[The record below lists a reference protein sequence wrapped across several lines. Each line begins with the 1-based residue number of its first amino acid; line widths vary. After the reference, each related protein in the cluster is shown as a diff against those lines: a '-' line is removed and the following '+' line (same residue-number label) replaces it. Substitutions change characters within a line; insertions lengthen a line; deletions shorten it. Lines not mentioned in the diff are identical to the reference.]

1 MDKKFLLFGLLALS
15 LLTVSTRAA
24 TVQVST
30 ASTVPSVVVIVMMEN
45 KSINQTYGTSCRG
58 NCSFITQL
66 ANTYGLAESYS
77 ATGHPSL
84 TDYLDITSGGN
95 YDYAPFNNSCYPQ
108 TTGCAISTP
117 SIVDSL
123 EASGRTWK
131 AYMEDYTGGGCTRH
145 HNNDTLN
152 TYVNDHNPF
161 LYYNGIYGSPARC
174 SRIVDANPG
183 AEGYLAL
190 PTALFSDLSTL
201 TSASSFMWLTPNLC
215 DQGHSTCTFTASN
228 STTCPSTSLPQCVS
242 QANQYLSLLVPK
254 ILNSTVFQTQNAAL
268 FITWDEGVTRYP
280 KDYVVAIW
288 AGPGIRPAHK
298 SSLFYSHYSLLST
311 LETMWGMPPLTAYD
325 ASATAM
331 NEFFSDSGPVG
342 GIVVPTTFG
351 RLIPFLGLGIL
362 LIVLAGAGSI
372 YLRKVLRHLSQSRS
386 SNVYENPAPRL

>member
-152 TYVNDHNPF
+152 TYVNDHNPSHIHVKKAGCEVVIN
-161 LYYNGIYGSPARC
+161 LGDGEAKPNVREVRGMDIRDMTKAL
-174 SRIVDANPG
+174 RIA
-183 AEGYLAL
+183 AERNE
-190 PTALFSDLSTL
+190 DLL
-201 TSASSFMWLTPNLC
+201 TNWRRI
-215 DQGHSTCTFTASN
+215 H
-228 STTCPSTSLPQCVS
+228 
-242 QANQYLSLLVPK
+242 
-254 ILNSTVFQTQNAAL
+254 
-268 FITWDEGVTRYP
+268 E
-280 KDYVVAIW
+280 
-288 AGPGIRPAHK
+288 
-298 SSLFYSHYSLLST
+298 
-311 LETMWGMPPLTAYD
+311 
-325 ASATAM
+325 
-331 NEFFSDSGPVG
+331 
-342 GIVVPTTFG
+342 
-351 RLIPFLGLGIL
+351 
-362 LIVLAGAGSI
+362 
-372 YLRKVLRHLSQSRS
+372 
-386 SNVYENPAPRL
+386 